1 MTYETA
7 DVSLFVPTLHGGG
20 AERVMVDL
28 AATFARWGYTADLV
42 TLDGQ
47 EDLADIDGIDG
58 DVRHVRL
65 DAKRMA
71 GAGLPLLH
79 YLHQRR
85 PRALLSTLEHANV
98 VALNVGRLAPHVRVV
113 AREANDSRY
122 AVAASPSGRA
132 LRWAMRSSY
141 LHAYRVVAVSAAVGK
156 SLQVDLGVPASRVV
170 VIDNPAV
177 TPRLWAGAA
186 EALHDPWFD
195 TDQPPVILAVGRLAP
210 QKRFDLLLE
219 AFARLRQR
227 KPARLLILGEGPER
241 PALEAQAQRLG
252 VAQDVRLHGFA
263 ENPFAYMRRA
273 SVFALTSDFEGMPNA
288 LIQARALGMPV
299 VARTASEG
307 VVNVL
312 EGTDATRVSSTDP
325 EALASALQRQLGVPH
340 RRPDPAWIDRFRLE
354 GAARRYATTLGM
366 EA

>member
-28 AATFARWGYTADLV
+28 AATFARWGHTADLV
-42 TLDGQ
+42 TLDGAR
-47 EDLADIDGIDG
+47 DLAELDGVDA

-65 DAKRMA
+65 DARRMA

-85 PRALLSTLEHANV
+85 PRALLSTLEHSNV

-113 AREANDSRY
+113 AREANDSRQ
-122 AVAASPSGRA
+122 ALPTSPSGRA
-132 LRWAMRSSY
+132 MRWAMRSSY
-141 LHAYRVVAVSAAVGK
+141 LHAHRVVAVSAAVGK
-156 SLQVDLGVPASRVV
+156 SLELDLGVPPSRVV

-186 EALHDPWFD
+186 EALEDPWFGPGE
-195 TDQPPVILAVGRLAP
+195 PPVILGVGRLAK

-227 KPARLLILGEGPER
+227 DPARLLILGEGPER
-241 PALEAQAQRLG
+241 TALEAQAQQLG
-252 VAQDVRLHGFA
+252 VADDVRLNGFTD
-263 ENPFAYMRRA
+263 NPFAYMRHA
-273 SVFALTSDFEGMPNA
+273 AVFALTSDFEGMPNA
-288 LIQARALGMPV
+288 LIQARALGVPV
-299 VARTASEG
+299 VARTAAEG
-307 VVNVL
+307 VCNVL
-312 EGTDATRVSSTDP
+312 DGTDAARV
-325 EALASALQRQLGVPH
+325 ASADPDELAAALQQQMGNPH
-340 RRPDPAWIDRFRLE
+340 QRPDPAWIDRFRLE
-354 GAARRYATTLGM
+354 SAARRYARTLGM
-366 EA
+366 DA